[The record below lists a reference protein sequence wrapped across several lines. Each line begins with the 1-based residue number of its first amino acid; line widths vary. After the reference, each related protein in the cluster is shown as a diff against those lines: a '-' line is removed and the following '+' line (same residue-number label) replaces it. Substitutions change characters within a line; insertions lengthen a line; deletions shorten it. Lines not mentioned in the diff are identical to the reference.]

1 MEFPRRSI
9 RLFHKPQK
17 HIKTLPPRT
26 MHASSLFSSR
36 MMFLRLLGKIPAD
49 MKRCPLILD
58 FKVRHP
64 RTCLRQYSLHN
75 RSHTSAGSVQS
86 SGGHSSHSP
95 PNIYRQQAAPS
106 QNQSFQFPASPHLPA
121 HPVPHGSTNEYS
133 SNGGG
138 TGALGYSTSY
148 SGISGTGG
156 NSGGGVGSTFPVPQ
170 HASELDAHY
179 WRNMFLEL
187 GFGGDVDSSPTN
199 GSVNGVPTTMTA
211 MAPTGGEN
219 IRSIGSSSSYHG
231 GQSHTCQQPMQMH
244 SNNGHS
250 HHHHQSASQPPVT
263 QSQSSYYHQPHQH
276 QHQHHHHLHSSS
288 AQPSPGYGQ

>member
-9 RLFHKPQK
+9 RLFHKPRK
-17 HIKTLPPRT
+17 HIKTPPPRT
-26 MHASSLFSSR
+26 THASSLVSSR
-36 MMFLRLLGKIPAD
+36 MMFLRLLDTIRAV

-64 RTCLRQYSLHN
+64 RTCLRQYSLRS

-121 HPVPHGSTNEYS
+121 HPVPHGSPNEYS

-148 SGISGTGG
+148 SSINGAGG

-187 GFGGDVDSSPTN
+187 GFGADVDSAPTN
-199 GSVNGVPTTMTA
+199 VSVNGVPATTA
-211 MAPTGGEN
+211 MATTGGEN
-219 IRSIGSSSSYHG
+219 VRSIGSSSSYHG
-231 GQSHTCQQPMQMH
+231 GQSHTCQQQLQMH

-263 QSQSSYYHQPHQH
+263 QSQSSYYHHPHQH

-288 AQPSPGYGQ
+288 AQPSTGYSQ